1 MSHYKTIKRVES
13 LGVFSINF
21 PLLFF
26 ISLSVEPYN
35 ILPRKLSFITGQTL
49 KSFKELSSF
58 VLPFHRESVCKG
70 KAVFSTH
77 QIFPKFFFEKIFA
90 RTAEAI
96 SRSLVCLQDKIL
108 FTVPAVLRMSSLLAF
123 SLESGCKGTHFFLSR
138 KYTCIFFTRT
148 VLYVKKLSPLGW
160 LN

>member
-1 MSHYKTIKRVES
+1 MFSFHS
-13 LGVFSINF
+13 LYIILLYSELLLVLHFS
-21 PLLFF
+21 LFVY
-26 ISLSVEPYN
+26 I
-35 ILPRKLSFITGQTL
+35 

-58 VLPFHRESVCKG
+58 ALPFHRKSVCKG
-70 KAVFSTH
+70 KADFSIH
-77 QIFPKFFFEKIFA
+77 QIFSEVFFRKKFFV

-138 KYTCIFFTRT
+138 KHINRFF
-148 VLYVKKLSPLGW
+148 
-160 LN
+160 

>member
-1 MSHYKTIKRVES
+1 MFSFRS
-13 LGVFSINF
+13 LYIIYSELLLVLHFS
-21 PLLFF
+21 LFVY
-26 ISLSVEPYN
+26 I
-35 ILPRKLSFITGQTL
+35 

-58 VLPFHRESVCKG
+58 MLPFHCESVCKG
-70 KAVFSTH
+70 KADFSTH
-77 QIFPKFFFEKIFA
+77 QIFSKFFFEKIFV

-138 KYTCIFFTRT
+138 KYINRFFEEILRFL
-148 VLYVKKLSPLGW
+148 VNGL
-160 LN
+160 